1 MRHQAREAV
10 LRCLYRREFFPEAAE
25 DLLEKESLSKD
36 KAFALNLLRGVLA
49 NSEALDRLI
58 DRRALGW
65 GIDRLPIVDRNI
77 LRLGLYEL
85 LHTDTPPEVVINE
98 AVELAKDYGSE
109 RAPALVNAI
118 LDRVWKEGSQGEKLG

>member
-1 MRHQAREAV
+1 M